1 MRRRP
6 LFRHRRTSF
15 SSRVGLV
22 LIGLGLLAGIALG
35 FAMRTPDLV
44 PQVGG
49 APAST
54 TATERARVSADH
66 FLDTYMDGD
75 GRVERVDQGGDTVSE
90 GQAYAMLLAA
100 GVGDHA
106 RFDRAWTWTIENLQ
120 REDALLA
127 WRWSEGAVQDSEP
140 ATDADLDAARALL
153 VAADRF
159 DEREYLTQGLRI
171 GDAILEHATV
181 RVGDRLVLLPGPWAR
196 ETAPYVINP
205 SYFAPRTFA
214 LLERASGDE
223 RWGDL
228 ADSARDIVRR
238 FTERAALV
246 PDWAVLTT
254 SGEVYA
260 ARPPGEHDGDATFG
274 FDAQRT
280 YVRFAEDCDVAGRR
294 LAASPWKLVEQE
306 RSHTIASAYSLQGEP
321 LSEEE
326 PASAVIGFAGV
337 ARGEGNTEAVSD
349 LLDRSQD
356 VLRREPNYYG
366 AAWVALG
373 RMMLTTSLLGDCL

>member
-1 MRRRP
+1 MRRR
-6 LFRHRRTSF
+6 LQFRRRRLPY
-15 SSRVGLV
+15 SSRIALV
-22 LIGLGLLAGIALG
+22 LIGLGSLAGIALTL
-35 FAMRTPDLV
+35 ALRTSEPG
-44 PQVGG
+44 PKFIG
-49 APAST
+49 APASV

-66 FLDTYMDGD
+66 FLDVYMDGD

-100 GVGDHA
+100 GIGDRA
-106 RFDRAWTWTIENLQ
+106 RFDRAWSWTRENLQ

-127 WRWSEGAVQDSEP
+127 WRWSEGAVQDSES

-159 DEREYLTQGLRI
+159 DEREYLAEGLRI
-171 GDAILEHATV
+171 GDAILDHATV
-181 RVGDRLVLLPGPWAR
+181 RVGDRLVLVAGPWAR
-196 ETAPYVINP
+196 ETAPYFINP

-228 ADSARDIVRR
+228 ADSSRDIIRR

-254 SGEVYA
+254 SDEVYA
-260 ARPPGEHDGDATFG
+260 SPPPGEHDGEATYG

-280 YVRFAEDCDVAGRR
+280 YVRFAEDCEVAGRR
-294 LAASPWKLVEQE
+294 LAASPWKLVAQE
-306 RSHTIASAYSLQGEP
+306 RSHTIASAYSLQGKP

-337 ARGEGNTEAVSD
+337 ARGEGNTEAVNE